1 MLNDF
6 FIRALF
12 AALGIAI
19 ITAPLGC
26 FVIWRRLAY
35 FGDTLAHGALLGVG
49 IGIILGINF
58 TLSVFILSVIISI
71 LLIFLQTKTKLPSD
85 ALLGLLSHS
94 ILAVGIVSLATMTWV
109 RFDLLGLLFGD
120 ILAVSKFDILLIFV
134 GGVIILLSLFLIWKP
149 LFADTVNE
157 DLAKAEGMDTQ
168 QAKIIFVFLMA
179 LVISISMKIVGVLLI
194 TGLLIIPAATAR
206 NISKNPIQMV
216 FFAVFFSIVSVI
228 IGLFSSLEW
237 DTPSGPS
244 IIVAALILFIV
255 SLIPVIKL
263 NLNKLN

>member
-1 MLNDF
+1 MLDDF
-6 FIRALF
+6 FIRALL
-12 AALGIAI
+12 AALGLAI

-49 IGIILGINF
+49 IGIILGVNF
-58 TLSVFILSVIISI
+58 IFAVFFLSVILSLLLI
-71 LLIFLQTKTKLPSD
+71 LLQTRTRLPSD

-94 ILAVGIVSLATMTWV
+94 ILAVGIVSLASMTWI
-109 RFDLLGLLFGD
+109 RFDLLALLFGD
-120 ILAVSKFDILLIFV
+120 ILSVSKFDILIIFA
-134 GGVIILLSLFLIWKP
+134 GGALILLSLRLIWKP
-149 LFADTVNE
+149 LFADTVHE

-168 QAKIIFVFLMA
+168 LAKIIFVLLMA

-206 NISKNPIQMV
+206 NLSKTPIQMV
-216 FFAVFFSIVSVI
+216 FIAVLCSILSVL

-237 DTPSGPS
+237 NTPSGPS
-244 IIVAALILFIV
+244 IIVASLFLFIL
-255 SLIPVIKL
+255 SLL
-263 NLNKLN
+263 TLNKFFANIIQ